1 VRPLVVLW
9 ATVAASAVA
18 VASALLIGSL
28 PGFGEWWGIDGART
42 IAAAHLWL
50 EGGDPYTIV
59 GFLYPPLGFLLAV
72 PWTLVRPDVALTGW
86 LIVRVLVAGWASWYA
101 TRGWPTAVRV
111 AATGVVLVCVPMVG
125 EYLVGNVTILLAAA
139 MVPVIYRPG
148 RLSGVPLAVMFAAVP
163 KPLLI
168 PFFAWV
174 LVRRRPMVVPMIV
187 AALAATALAT
197 IVSGPERI
205 GDYLR
210 SLTGFASGR
219 MDFFGNAGITSSMP
233 GWLVAI
239 VSVATVG
246 LVVLLI
252 RRADEE
258 TSAVAAAVAGLI
270 LTPYSGSNLAVIVL
284 PPLSLYA
291 RSRPARAALVA
302 ACCVALPFNLPI
314 FAGLALLIV
323 AVPDR
328 VVRRIAG
335 RPDRP
340 ADSDEAPGSGEP
352 RAAARTAPR

>member
-1 VRPLVVLW
+1 MRPVVVLW
-9 ATVAASAVA
+9 AIVAVAAVA
-18 VASALLIGSL
+18 VACLLLVSSL
-28 PGFGEWWGIDGART
+28 PGFGTWWGLDGART
-42 IAAAHLWL
+42 LAAARLWL

-72 PWTLVRPDVALTGW
+72 PWTVVRVDVALAVW
-86 LIVRVLVAGWASWYA
+86 LIVRVVVAGWASWYA

-111 AATGVVLVCVPMVG
+111 TATGVVLVCVPVVG

-168 PFFAWV
+168 PFFAWI

-197 IVSGPERI
+197 LVSGPERI
-205 GDYLR
+205 GDYLG

-219 MDFFGNAGITSSMP
+219 MDFFGNAGITASMP
-233 GWLVAI
+233 GWLIAI
-239 VSVATVG
+239 VSAVTIG
-246 LVVLLI
+246 LVAYLLV
-252 RRADEE
+252 RADEG
-258 TSAVAAAVAGLI
+258 TSAVAAAIAGLI
-270 LTPYSGSNLAVIVL
+270 LSPYSGSNLAVIVL

-291 RSRPARAALVA
+291 RTRPARAALVA
-302 ACCVALPFNLPI
+302 ACCVALPFDLPV
-314 FAGLALLIV
+314 FAGLALLVV

-328 VVRRIAG
+328 VVRPITDGTWR
-335 RPDRP
+335 
-340 ADSDEAPGSGEP
+340 
-352 RAAARTAPR
+352 RASSS